1 MKRSNFKL
9 TAVVSALL
17 LAGATA
23 SSAMAADASSSLVQ
37 PQNSYQALSRALQ
50 DIPSNKVQLIVKY
63 KSSGQTQSGFMAS
76 IVKAQQSDSIRS
88 LSNNITNELGNE
100 VRYKRAML
108 LDDHHV
114 VKIDSHTNAY
124 GLEAIISKLN
134 ADPNVE
140 SVELDGWAK
149 PFYTPNDPQYSN
161 QWHYSNPNVGIR
173 ADQAWNKATG
183 QGVTVS
189 VVDTGFTNHPD
200 LTPNLV
206 SHYDFISNS
215 WTSRDGDGRDSNGID
230 AGDRSAYG
238 ECGNDK
244 YGNPIPARNSTWH
257 GTHVLGTVGAVE
269 GNGQYGVGVAFDA
282 KLTSARVL
290 GRCGGSVSDISDGII
305 WAAGAGNVNNPNPA
319 QVINLSLGGGGSCG
333 YTYQNAINA
342 ARNNGA
348 VVVVAAG
355 NDRVNTQ
362 NVRPAN
368 CQGIITVG
376 ASDTN
381 GNQAN
386 FSNYGSEVDIMAPG
400 VSILSTVDSGTATPQ
415 GPSSTRMNGTSM
427 ATPHV
432 AGVAALVKQAF
443 PAATPDQV
451 ESIIKDSARP
461 FPGSCNNGGC
471 GAGMLDANAAV
482 DRALQLAGGGGTPD
496 PDPTPGQGG
505 NAQVSN
511 LSGAQGSWDHY
522 NIDIPAG
529 MSKLTVSIAGGTGD
543 ADLYLKFGSQP
554 STYNNDCAPWINGNT
569 ESCVVNN
576 PAAGKWY
583 IALNG
588 YQSYS
593 NVDLTVTWT
602 P

>member
-1 MKRSNFKL
+1 MKLTNFKH
-9 TAVVSALL
+9 TAVVTALM
-17 LAGATA
+17 LAGVSA
-23 SSAMAADASSSLVQ
+23 SSAFAADSSAALVQ
-37 PQNSYQALSRALQ
+37 AQNSVQALSRALET
-50 DIPSNKVQLIVKY
+50 IPSDNVQLIVKY
-63 KSSGQTQSGFMAS
+63 KASATAKSGFMAS
-76 IVKAQQSDSIRS
+76 IVKAQQSDNIRS
-88 LSNNITNELGNE
+88 LSNDLTNELGNE
-100 VRYKRAML
+100 ISYKRAML

-114 VKIDSHTNAY
+114 VKVGSATNAY
-124 GLEAIISKLN
+124 DLENIIQKLK

-140 SVELDGWAK
+140 SVELDGWAV
-149 PFYTPNDPQYSN
+149 PFYTPADPQYSS
-161 QWHYSNPNVGIR
+161 QWHYSNNTTGIR
-173 ADQAWNKATG
+173 APQAWNKATG

-200 LTPNLV
+200 LTPSLV
-206 SHYDFISNS
+206 SHYDFITNS

-238 ECGNDK
+238 ECGRDK

-282 KLTSARVL
+282 TLTSARVL
-290 GRCGGSVSDISDGII
+290 GRCGGSLSDIADGIM
-305 WAAGAGNVNNPNPA
+305 WAAGAGNVYNSNPA
-319 QVINLSLGGGGSCG
+319 QVINLSLGGSGACG

-342 ARNNGA
+342 ARNKGA
-348 VVVVAAG
+348 VVVIAAG
-355 NDRVNTQ
+355 NDRVNTA

-368 CQGIITVG
+368 CQGVITVG
-376 ASDTN
+376 ASDQS

-386 FSNYGSEVDIMAPG
+386 FSNFGSEVDIMAPG

-415 GPSSTRMNGTSM
+415 GPSSTRMSGTSM

-461 FPGSCNNGGC
+461 FPGSCSNGGC

-482 DRALQLAGGGGTPD
+482 DRAIQLAGGGTPD
-496 PDPTPGQGG
+496 PDPNPNQGG
-505 NAQVSN
+505 TASAKN

-529 MSKLTVSIAGGTGD
+529 MSKLVVSIAGGTGD
-543 ADLYLKFGSQP
+543 ADLYVKFGSQP
-554 STYNNDCAPWINGNT
+554 STYDNDCAPWINGNA
-569 ESCVVNN
+569 ESCVINN
-576 PAAGKWY
+576 PSAGKWHMS
-583 IALNG
+583 LNG
-588 YQSYS
+588 YQAYS